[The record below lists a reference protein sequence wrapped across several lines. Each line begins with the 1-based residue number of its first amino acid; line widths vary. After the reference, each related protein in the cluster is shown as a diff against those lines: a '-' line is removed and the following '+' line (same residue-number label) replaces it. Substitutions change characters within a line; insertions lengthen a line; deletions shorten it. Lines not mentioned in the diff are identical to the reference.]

1 MKKASSIGHR
11 LWQAFIFQALLI
23 SITALAGVY
32 AARYV
37 LGDILI
43 HTALEDEA
51 AHFWSS
57 YERDKTV
64 SLPATYNLTGYLLP
78 DDADRLPAKF
88 ANMKPGFRELSD
100 QDSGFLVVYASNKGD
115 KTLVLVFNGQQVG
128 KLVLFFGMLPLSGVL
143 IVIYLSS
150 WLAYR
155 FSSRAVSPIIKLSK
169 EVEELD
175 PGSDDFSTDLKIVL
189 ADYEN
194 IDHDVS
200 TLSAAL
206 SKLSDRIEAFV
217 LRERNF
223 TRDASHELRS
233 PITVIKIAT
242 DILLADE
249 NLSTNNRRTIERIK
263 HNASDME
270 ELIQAL
276 LLLARESDN
285 ALSIDTVCVNDVIKE
300 EMERSANLLDDKP
313 VKINFTSEKKLLVT
327 SSDKVL
333 SVLIGNLIRNA
344 YSYTDEGSVDIL
356 VTDIGFSIRDSGV
369 GMSAEEMDR
378 MFKPFQRGG
387 SKPRGGY
394 GVGLTIVKMLS
405 DRFHWPIIID
415 SELHKGT
422 TVKVDF
428 LSKDSSEGRP
438 NRLNF

>member
-1 MKKASSIGHR
+1 MKKASGIGHR
-11 LWQAFIFQALLI
+11 LWQAFILQALLI
-23 SITALAGVY
+23 SIAALAGVY

-43 HTALEDEA
+43 HNALEDEA
-51 AHFWSS
+51 EHFWSR
-57 YERDKTV
+57 YEKDKTV

-100 QDSGFLVVYASNKGD
+100 RESGFLVVYSSNRVD
-115 KTLVLVFNGQQVG
+115 KNLVLVFNGQQVG
-128 KLVLFFGMLPLSGVL
+128 KLVLYFGMLPLSGVL

-155 FSSRAVSPIIKLSK
+155 FSSRAVSPIIKLSQ
-169 EVEELD
+169 EVEKLD
-175 PGSDDFSTDLKIVL
+175 PGSADFSTDLKLVL
-189 ADYEN
+189 ADYKN
-194 IDHDVS
+194 SDHDVS

-206 SKLSDRIEAFV
+206 ARLSDRIEAFV

-233 PITVIKIAT
+233 PITVIKIAS
-242 DILLADE
+242 DLLLADE
-249 NLSTNNRRTIERIK
+249 DLSANNRRTIERIK
-263 HNASDME
+263 RNASDME

-285 ALSIDTVCVNDVIKE
+285 ALSIDTVCVNDVIEE
-300 EMERSANLLDDKP
+300 EMERSSNLLVNKA
-313 VKINFTSEKKLLVT
+313 VKVNFTSEQNLLIS

-344 YSYTDEGSVDIL
+344 YSYTDEGSVEIR
-356 VTDIGFSIRDSGV
+356 VTDTSFSISDSGV
-369 GMSAEEMDR
+369 GISAEDMDR
-378 MFKPFQRGG
+378 IFKPFQRGG
-387 SKPRGGY
+387 SKQRGGY

-405 DRFHWPIIID
+405 DRFHWPISID

-428 LSKDSSEGRP
+428 LPQSD
-438 NRLNF
+438 